1 MKARKRMNK
10 QSVDDI
16 LQSRSNTHGD
26 YAKKCVTIQAIKN
39 AMRNSDHSWH
49 LLRHDIQESLDMFAT
64 KIGRIIHGDEECIDH
79 WQDIEG
85 YARLISQRLQGE
97 RE

>member
-1 MKARKRMNK
+1 MKS

-16 LQSRSNTHGD
+16 LLDRSSTHGD
-26 YAKKCVTIQAIKN
+26 YEKKCETIQAIKSS
-39 AMRNSDHSWH
+39 MRRDSFNWDV
-49 LLRHDIQESLDMFAT
+49 LPVDMQESLDMFAT
-64 KIGRIIHGDEECIDH
+64 KIGRILHGDDECLDH